1 MKRVTIIGGGF
12 SGLSAA
18 CYSAKQGHEVTLLE
32 KNSTIGGRAR
42 FFNRDG
48 FTFDMGPSWYW
59 MPDVFEKFFND
70 FGKTTADFYNL
81 IQLDPGFKIYFGN
94 QPALNVPANKEEL
107 LNTFESIE
115 KGSATKLAAFLKEAE
130 LKYDIGMS
138 QLAYKPSISWSE
150 FMNLEVLSG
159 VLKTKFFS
167 SVRSTVRKT
176 FKDERLVALMEFPVL
191 FLGTKPQDTPSL
203 YTLMNHAA
211 LSQGTYYPMG
221 GMLKI
226 TEAFA
231 NLATSLGVKIITDCN
246 VLHIGVNNGSVSNI
260 ETNKGVFTADA
271 VIGSADYHHIEQH
284 LLDKPYRNYDEKY
297 WKGRTLAP
305 SALIY
310 YIGVNKKIKNLSHHN
325 LFFDANFEKHTG
337 EIYDQP
343 AWPEDPL
350 FYLCAPSVTDP
361 HVAPEGHENLFVLIP
376 IAPGLKDT
384 QEVRDRYL
392 SGVIKR
398 IEKETGDTIASHIL
412 FSQPYSISDY
422 IKDYNA
428 FKGNAYGLANT
439 LFQTAVLKP
448 SVRSKKVKN
457 LFYAGQL
464 TVPGPGVPP
473 AIISGEIAAG
483 QVNKYLKQKAA

>member
-70 FGKTTADFYNL
+70 FGKTTADFYDL
-81 IQLDPGFKIYFGN
+81 IKLDPGFRIYFGN
-94 QPALNVPANKEEL
+94 NPPLNVPASLEEL
-107 LNTFESIE
+107 YQTFEEIE
-115 KGSATKLAAFLKEAE
+115 KGSSEKLKGFLKEAE

-138 QLAYKPSISWSE
+138 QLAYKPSVTWGE
-150 FMNLEVLSG
+150 FINPQVLAG

-167 SVRSTVRKT
+167 SVRNTVRKT
-176 FKDERLVALMEFPVL
+176 FKDERLIALMEFPVL

-211 LSQGTYYPMG
+211 LSQGTFYPMG

-231 NLATSLGVKIITDCN
+231 KLAESLGVKIITDCN
-246 VLHIGVNNGSVSNI
+246 VTHIAVKNGSVSHI
-260 ETNKGVFTADA
+260 ETNQGNFSADA

-284 LLDKPYRNYDEKY
+284 LLDKPYRNYDAKY

-310 YIGVNKKIKNLSHHN
+310 YIGVNKKINNLTHHN

-337 EIYDQP
+337 EIYDNP

-350 FYLCAPSVTDP
+350 FYLCVPSKSDA
-361 HVAPEGHENLFVLIP
+361 HVAPPQHENLFVLIP
-376 IAPGLKDT
+376 IAPGLEDT
-384 QEVRDRYL
+384 EKTRASYL
-392 SGVIKR
+392 DGVIKR
-398 IEKETGDTIASHIL
+398 IEKETGESIAPHIL

-448 SVRSKKVKN
+448 SVRSKKVEN

-483 QVNKYLKQKAA
+483 QVHKFLNKKAA